1 MADDQS
7 EVSGM
12 MQMAGDDD
20 VSEANLVNDLGG
32 KATRAPVIKQRASD
46 DLAHDLS
53 ALTASKGN
61 DFFTA
66 K

>member
-1 MADDQS
+1 MGFFADKDSDESGMMQMADDQS

-32 KATRAPVIKQRASD
+32 KAEIYGGFMHNTFKFV
-46 DLAHDLS
+46 
-53 ALTASKGN
+53 N
-61 DFFTA
+61 
-66 K
+66 

>member
-53 ALTASKGN
+53 AITGSKGN